1 VKFSP
6 RRPTLLLTLLLPAC
20 SGDGSQ
26 EDTSASGVASGIGS
40 ITASGASGASASEGG
55 ESDSASSS
63 GDGSGGSGGDS
74 GLKFDVGFPDTG
86 MIDDDDPCADTGPEC
101 KCETPEH
108 MPCDN
113 GTNDPFRAIGLN
125 CPGEPQVTA
134 STMGAPAAIG
144 IRSNFG
150 QTNTFNPR
158 EGAIYAVIGSGL
170 VADLN
175 QPTPFGDN
183 NAGPTHCNDALGISL
198 GKNLPAPLNPS
209 GVGGD
214 CIQNPGLVGSG
225 DCSNTIQGQF
235 NQGGSANDYTE
246 LRFVAQV
253 PADVTSFSYEFAF
266 FSTEWPFYFGSSFN
280 DMYVGWLQ
288 SEQWTGNVSFDGQGN
303 PISLNAG
310 FLDFKDQ
317 GGDLPELA
325 GTNWLKTTAGV
336 TPGETIT
343 VVFAVFDLS
352 DQILDSYVF
361 LDNWQWGCEP
371 GGKPQTI
378 PS

>member
-1 VKFSP
+1 M
-6 RRPTLLLTLLLPAC
+6 LPAC
-20 SGDGSQ
+20 SGDGAQ
-26 EDTSASGVASGIGS
+26 DDTSASGVASGIGS
-40 ITASGASGASASEGG
+40 ITASGASAASASDSGG
-55 ESDSASSS
+55 DSDSS
-63 GDGSGGSGGDS
+63 GDSSGGGSGDESGGDS

-86 MIDDDDPCADTGPEC
+86 MVDEPDPCADSGPDC

-113 GTNDPFRAIGLN
+113 GTNDPIRAIGLN

-134 STMGAPAAIG
+134 STMGAASAIG
-144 IRSNFG
+144 TRNNFG

-158 EGAIYAVIGSGL
+158 EGAIYAVLGSGH

-183 NAGPTHCNDALGISL
+183 NAGPTHCNDSLGIGL
-198 GKNLPAPLNPS
+198 GKSLPAPLNPN

-214 CIQNPGLVGSG
+214 CIQNPALVGTG

-266 FSTEWPFYFGSSFN
+266 FSTEWPYYFGSSFN

-288 SEQWTGNVSFDGQGN
+288 SEQWTGNISFDGQGN

-317 GGDLPELA
+317 GGNLPELAGTCMRQHA

-343 VVFAVFDLS
+343 VVFAIFDLS

-361 LDNWQWGCEP
+361 IDNWQWGCEP
-371 GGKPQTI
+371 GGPPQTI
-378 PS
+378 PG